1 MAYAKQFI
9 KLTFGGTMAAGQEI
23 WTCGINLANEG
34 AGVTELEFNS
44 LTDPQIQSVADLIIA
59 FVEDGDNNVPDG
71 VFLDY
76 VKLALIGTDGK
87 YVGAPREVTGQLGQG
102 GAVGGYVPQVATVVS
117 MESGKY
123 RDPGKYNRFYL
134 PTATPAGSLE
144 YQLTEGAAVLISNN
158 AASLVSDIRD
168 LDLLGVTKQLM
179 PCAVTTANVENY
191 LNIEKVR
198 VGRVFDTQRRR
209 RNKLN
214 EQYQDTVVPPKV

>member
-1 MAYAKQFI
+1 MAYPKQFI
-9 KLTFGGTMAAGQEI
+9 KLTFGGSMAQGQEI

-34 AGVTELEFNS
+34 AEISQLEFNT
-44 LTDPQIQSVADLIIA
+44 LTDPQIQELADLIVT
-59 FVEDGDNNVPDG
+59 FVEDSDNNVPDG
-71 VFLDY
+71 VFLDF
-76 VKLALIGTDGK
+76 VKLALIGVDGK
-87 YVGAPREVTGQLGQG
+87 YVGAPREITGQLGQG
-102 GAVGGYVPQVATVVS
+102 GVAGGYVPQVATVVS

-134 PTATPAGSLE
+134 PTATPASSLA
-144 YQLTEGAAVLISNN
+144 YQLDEGQATLISNN
-158 AASLVSDIRD
+158 AASLMSDIRD
-168 LDLLGVTKQLM
+168 LDLLGPTKQLM
-179 PCAVTTANVENY
+179 PCAVTSANVENY